1 MFLCLI
7 NVQGVT
13 VVIKTTRFGQV
24 ELNSEDVLTFH
35 EGLLGFQDLRQFVLL
50 DDPNDDI
57 FAWLQSCE
65 LPSIAFPVL
74 EPEIFGHKYNVNFNR
89 TDLESL
95 KMQAGQVPAYL
106 NIITIP
112 DDPTQM
118 TANIKAPIVINL
130 DQKIARQCVLQDNN
144 LAIKEPIFTKL
155 QSRVVQNPQ
164 TPIKSQGRQFDMTV
178 KVSDSGKG
186 QIDQGV

>member
-1 MFLCLI
+1 M
-7 NVQGVT
+7 
-13 VVIKTTRFGQV
+13 VIKTSRFGLV
-24 ELNSEDVLTFH
+24 ELKSEDVITFN
-35 EGLLGFQDLRQFVLL
+35 EGLLGFQDLRKFVLL

-65 LPSIAFPVL
+65 LPMVAFPVL
-74 EPEIFGHKYNVNFNR
+74 EPELFGHKYNVNYNR
-89 TDLESL
+89 NDMESL
-95 KMQAGQVPAYL
+95 KMTVGQTPAYL

-130 DQKIARQCVLQDNN
+130 EHRIARQCVLQDNH

-178 KVSDSGKG
+178 KVSEPSKG
-186 QIDQGV
+186 PIDQDL

>member
-1 MFLCLI
+1 M
-7 NVQGVT
+7 
-13 VVIKTTRFGQV
+13 VIKTTRFGQV

-74 EPEIFGHKYNVNFNR
+74 EPEIFGHKYSVNLNR
-89 TDLESL
+89 TDMESL
-95 KMQAGQVPAYL
+95 KMQAGQAPAFL

-130 DQKIARQCVLQDNN
+130 EQKIARQCVLQDNN

>member
-1 MFLCLI
+1 M
-7 NVQGVT
+7 
-13 VVIKTTRFGQV
+13 VIKTSRFGLV
-24 ELNSEDVLTFH
+24 ELKSEDILTFN
-35 EGLLGFQDLRQFVLL
+35 EGLLGFQDLRQFILL

-74 EPEIFGHKYNVNFNR
+74 EPEIFGHKYTVSLNR
-89 TDLESL
+89 TDSESL
-95 KMQAGQVPAYL
+95 KLQAGQTPAYL

-112 DDPTQM
+112 DDATEM
-118 TANIKAPIVINL
+118 TANIKAPIVINV
-130 DQKIARQCVLQDNN
+130 DQRIARQCVLQDNN
-144 LAIKEPIFTKL
+144 LAIKEKIFTKL

-178 KVSDSGKG
+178 KVVDHAKPA
-186 QIDQGV
+186 IDQEL

>member
-1 MFLCLI
+1 M
-7 NVQGVT
+7 
-13 VVIKTTRFGQV
+13 VIKTSRFGLV
-24 ELNSEDVLTFH
+24 ELKSEDVLTFN
-35 EGLLGFQDLRQFVLL
+35 EGLLGFQNLRQFVLL

-65 LPSIAFPVL
+65 VPGVAFPVL
-74 EPEIFGHKYNVNFNR
+74 EPELFGHKYASSLNR
-89 TDLESL
+89 TDFESL
-95 KMQAGQVPAYL
+95 KMQAGQTPAFL
-106 NIITIP
+106 SIITIP
-112 DDPTQM
+112 DDPTLM

-130 DQKIARQCVLQDNN
+130 ELKIARQCVLQDNN

-178 KVSDSGKG
+178 KVPEIGKG
-186 QIDQGV
+186 PIDQDI

>member
-1 MFLCLI
+1 M
-7 NVQGVT
+7 
-13 VVIKTTRFGQV
+13 VIKTSRFGLV
-24 ELNSEDVLTFH
+24 ELKSEDVLTFS

-65 LPSIAFPVL
+65 LPSVAFPVL
-74 EPEIFGHKYNVNFNR
+74 EPEIFGHKYVTSLNR
-89 TDLESL
+89 SDFESL
-95 KMQAGQVPAYL
+95 QLKANQLPAHL

-112 DDPTQM
+112 DDPTLM

-130 DQKIARQCVLQDNN
+130 ELKLARQCVLQDNN

-164 TPIKSQGRQFDMTV
+164 SSIKSQGRQFDMTV
-178 KVSDSGKG
+178 KIIDSTKG
-186 QIDQGV
+186 SVDQDL

>member
-1 MFLCLI
+1 M
-7 NVQGVT
+7 
-13 VVIKTTRFGQV
+13 VIKTSRFGYV
-24 ELNSEDVLTFH
+24 ELKSEDVLTFS
-35 EGLLGFQDLRQFVLL
+35 EGLLGFKDLRQFVLL

-65 LPSIAFPVL
+65 LPSVAFPVL
-74 EPEIFGHKYNVNFNR
+74 EPEIFGHKYAISLNR
-89 TDLESL
+89 TDFEALQL
-95 KMQAGQVPAYL
+95 KPDQVLNYL

-112 DDPTQM
+112 DDPTLM

-130 DQKIARQCVLQDNN
+130 EKKLARQCVLQDNN

-164 TPIKSQGRQFDMTV
+164 MPIKSQGRQFDMAV
-178 KVSDSGKG
+178 KIADPGKAPV
-186 QIDQGV
+186 DQEL